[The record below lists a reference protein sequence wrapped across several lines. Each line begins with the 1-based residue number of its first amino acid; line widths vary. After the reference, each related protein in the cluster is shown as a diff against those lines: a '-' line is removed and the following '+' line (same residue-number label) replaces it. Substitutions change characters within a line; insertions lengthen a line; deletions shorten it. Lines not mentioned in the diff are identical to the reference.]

1 MPKGKGK
8 NGLDCPQSGRYRY
21 VVMVLAT
28 RLLVMLLML
37 SSTGVLPAVGC
48 LVHADCQEDAKA
60 DPTHAGADE
69 ERCAGCSP
77 ACAVCIC
84 CPLRATPAMRM
95 VGVVAA
101 VEPRP
106 QGVVPAEPSRGL
118 AGITA
123 EIFHPPR
130 V

>member
-1 MPKGKGK
+1 
-8 NGLDCPQSGRYRY
+8 
-21 VVMVLAT
+21 MVLAT
-28 RLLVMLLML
+28 RLLAMFLML
-37 SSTGVLPAVGC
+37 SSTGVLPAGGR

-60 DPTHAGADE
+60 DPTPANADE
-69 ERCAGCSP
+69 ERCDDCSP

-101 VEPRP
+101 FEPRA
-106 QGVVPAEPSRGL
+106 QGGVPAEPSRGL